1 MAIEAERA
9 VTRRELTDKQRQILD
24 YIVEMVRTR
33 GYPPTIR
40 QIGARFKISSTNG
53 VRTHLSAL
61 ERKGYIRRAPW
72 SARGIELVREMM
84 PEGVEAD
91 AVLIPILGKVAA
103 GQPILAAEHHA
114 GHLFV
119 DRSLAR
125 DRGVFALKIQGDS
138 MIEAGILDG
147 DYVLVR
153 PQPTAENGEIVV
165 AMIGDEA
172 TVKQFFRETDAVRLE
187 PANALMAPIR
197 VRGDVQILGKVTGL
211 FRTRIRIRREGE
223 A

>member
-1 MAIEAERA
+1 MVIDAERA
-9 VTRRELTDKQRQILD
+9 AARRELTEKQRQILD

-40 QIGARFKISSTNG
+40 QIGTRFRISSTNG

-84 PEGVEAD
+84 PAGIEAD
-91 AVLIPILGKVAA
+91 AVQVPILGKVAA
-103 GQPILAAEHHA
+103 GQPILAQEHLA
-114 GHLFV
+114 GHLYI

-125 DRGVFALKIQGDS
+125 ERGVFALKVQGDS
-138 MIEAGILDG
+138 MIDAGILDG

-165 AMIGDEA
+165 AMIDDEA
-172 TVKQFFRETDAVRLE
+172 TVKQFFREADAVRLQ
-187 PANALMAPIR
+187 PANSAMPPIR
-197 VRGDVQILGKVTGL
+197 VKGDVQILGKVTGL
-211 FRTRIRIRREGE
+211 FRTRIRREGE

>member
-1 MAIEAERA
+1 MATEVERLNA
-9 VTRRELTDKQRQILD
+9 RRELTEKQRHILD
-24 YIVEMVRTR
+24 YILEMVRTR

-40 QIGARFKISSTNG
+40 QIGTRFKISSTNG

-84 PEGVEAD
+84 PEAEGEAIQ
-91 AVLIPILGKVAA
+91 IPVLGKVAA
-103 GQPILAAEHHA
+103 GQPILAQENLSHHI
-114 GHLFV
+114 FV
-119 DRSLAR
+119 DRTLAK
-125 DRGVFALKIQGDS
+125 DRGVFALKVQGDS

-165 AMIGDEA
+165 AMIEDEA
-172 TVKQFFRETDAVRLE
+172 TVKQFFRESDTIRLQ
-187 PANALMAPIR
+187 PANARLSPIR
-197 VRGDVQILGKVTGL
+197 VRDVQILGKVTGL
-211 FRTRIRIRREGE
+211 FRTRIRREGE

>member
-1 MAIEAERA
+1 MVIEAERA
-9 VTRRELTDKQRQILD
+9 VARRELTEKQRQILD
-24 YIVEMVRTR
+24 YILEMVRTR

-40 QIGARFKISSTNG
+40 QIGTRFKISSTNG

-72 SARGIELVREMM
+72 SARGIELVRDMM
-84 PEGVEAD
+84 PESAEGD
-91 AVLIPILGKVAA
+91 AVQIPILGKVAA
-103 GQPILAAEHHA
+103 GQPILAQENLQ
-114 GHLFV
+114 GHLYI

-125 DRGVFALKIQGDS
+125 DRGVFALKVHGDS

-153 PQPTAENGEIVV
+153 PQPTAENGEIIV
-165 AMIGDEA
+165 AMIEDEA
-172 TVKQFFRETDAVRLE
+172 TVKQFFKEADAIRLQ
-187 PANALMAPIR
+187 PANARMQPIR
-197 VRGDVQILGKVTGL
+197 VRDCQILGKVTGL
-211 FRTRIRIRREGE
+211 FRTRIRREGE

>member
-1 MAIEAERA
+1 MVIDAERA
-9 VTRRELTDKQRQILD
+9 AARRELTEKQRQILD

-40 QIGARFKISSTNG
+40 QIGTRFKISSTNG

-84 PEGVEAD
+84 PAPDAEA
-91 AVLIPILGKVAA
+91 VQVPVLGKVAA
-103 GQPILAAEHHA
+103 GQPVLAQENLQ
-114 GHLFV
+114 GHLYV

-125 DRGVFALKIQGDS
+125 DRGVFALRVTGDS

-153 PQPTAENGEIVV
+153 PQPTAENGDIVV
-165 AMIGDEA
+165 AMIEDEA
-172 TVKQFFRETDAVRLE
+172 TVKQFFREPDAIRLE
-187 PANALMAPIR
+187 PANARLTPIR
-197 VRGDVQILGKVTGL
+197 ARDVQILGKVTGL
-211 FRTRIRIRREGE
+211 FRTRIRREGE

>member
-1 MAIEAERA
+1 MVTVIDAERA
-9 VTRRELTDKQRQILD
+9 TSRRELTDKQRQILD

-40 QIGARFKISSTNG
+40 QIGTRFKISSTNG

-72 SARGIELVREMM
+72 SARGIELVREMV
-84 PEGVEAD
+84 PEAD
-91 AVLIPILGKVAA
+91 TGEAVQIPVLGRVAA
-103 GQPILAAEHHA
+103 GRPILAQEHLD
-114 GHLFV
+114 GHIYL

-125 DRGVFALKIQGDS
+125 DRGVFALRVHGDS

-153 PQPTAENGEIVV
+153 PQPTADSGDIVV

-172 TVKQFFRETDAVRLE
+172 TVKQFFREPDAVRLQ
-187 PANALMAPIR
+187 PANSSMSPIR
-197 VRGDVQILGKVTGL
+197 VQGEVQIIGKVTGL
-211 FRTRIRIRREGE
+211 FRTRIRRE
-223 A
+223 AQA

>member
-1 MAIEAERA
+1 MVIDAERA
-9 VTRRELTDKQRQILD
+9 AARRELTEKQRQILD
-24 YIVEMVRTR
+24 YILEMVRTR

-40 QIGARFKISSTNG
+40 QIGTRFKISSTNG

-84 PEGVEAD
+84 PETAEAD
-91 AVLIPILGKVAA
+91 AVQIPILGKVAA
-103 GQPILAAEHHA
+103 GQPILAQEHLQ
-114 GHLFV
+114 GHLYV

-125 DRGVFALKIQGDS
+125 DRGVFALKVQGDS
-138 MIEAGILDG
+138 MIDAGILDG

-165 AMIGDEA
+165 AMIDDEA
-172 TVKQFFRETDAVRLE
+172 TVKQFFKEPDAIRLQ
-187 PANALMAPIR
+187 PANAHMPPIR
-197 VRGDVQILGKVTGL
+197 VRDCQILGKVTGL
-211 FRTRIRIRREGE
+211 FRTRIRREGE

>member
-1 MAIEAERA
+1 MVMDVERIA
-9 VTRRELTDKQRQILD
+9 ARRELTEKQRQILD
-24 YIVEMVRTR
+24 YILEMVRTR

-40 QIGARFKISSTNG
+40 QIGSRFKISSTNG

-84 PEGVEAD
+84 PDTMDGEGVQ
-91 AVLIPILGKVAA
+91 IPVLGKVAA
-103 GQPILAAEHHA
+103 GQPILAQEHLS
-114 GHLFV
+114 GHLYV
-119 DRSLAR
+119 DRSLAK
-125 DRGVFALKIQGDS
+125 DRGVFALKVQGDS

-153 PQPTAENGEIVV
+153 PQPSAENGEIVV
-165 AMIGDEA
+165 AMIEEEA
-172 TVKQFFRETDAVRLE
+172 TVKQFFREADAVRLQ
-187 PANALMAPIR
+187 PANASMVPIR

-211 FRTRIRIRREGE
+211 FRTRIRREGE